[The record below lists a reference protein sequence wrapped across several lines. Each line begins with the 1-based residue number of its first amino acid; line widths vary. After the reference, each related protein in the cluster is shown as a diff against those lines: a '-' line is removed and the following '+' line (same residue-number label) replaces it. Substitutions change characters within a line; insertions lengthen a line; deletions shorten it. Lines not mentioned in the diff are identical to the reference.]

1 MLSNWAVTV
10 TAPPYTLLPPE
21 DSSSQELRVIEGSLI
36 EFSFAVDGN
45 DVEVNVVDANNNT
58 LLMVHDVLYS
68 GSIIAT
74 ESNEL
79 TITIKNQDGFTSYYP
94 NQLSWQYYTDL
105 APQIEVIYPQR
116 TFYAVDG
123 ADLPPSIQLS
133 DDFSLRES
141 QLIDKDQK

>member
-1 MLSNWAVTV
+1 
-10 TAPPYTLLPPE
+10 
-21 DSSSQELRVIEGSLI
+21 
-36 EFSFAVDGN
+36 
-45 DVEVNVVDANNNT
+45 
-58 LLMVHDVLYS
+58 MVHDVLYS

-116 TFYAVDG
+116 NFYAVDG
-123 ADLPPSIQLS
+123 GVLPLSIQLS
-133 DDFSLRES
+133 DDFSLSEL
-141 QLIDKDQK
+141 QLLDQDQQLAYLRILDKEKQPDSFFKSKIN